1 MSSGLDPEKVNVNGG
16 AIALGHPLGMSGARL
31 VVTLLHELRR
41 RGGQVRPGDALR
53 RRRPGA
59 GGPLRALS
67 VERYLELCLR
77 LGRHVDGLV
86 DAYYGPAEIKER
98 VDAEE
103 LRDPAALVQDAA
115 SLLEQAEDDWLAA
128 QLFGLET
135 VARKLAGEDV
145 PYEDEVERCY
155 GVRPE
160 WVPEESFEAAHRE
173 LDEALPGDGSLA
185 ERYQVW
191 REEDTLGGDSLAR
204 VYDSMLADFRAR
216 TEALFGLPEGESIEV
231 EYVSDEPWSAYNY
244 YQGGLRSR
252 IAVNTDTMLTP
263 DFVFELATHEAYP
276 GHHTE
281 HAWKEQV
288 HVREG
293 GRLEESALMVG
304 TPSSLVSEGIASL
317 AAEILLG
324 DEEER
329 VIAEHV
335 EGTGVR
341 YDPELSRRV
350 KEASRPFGYVGGNV
364 ALLIHTRGASEEE
377 AIEYSMKWGLSSRK
391 RAEQAVRFITDPLWR
406 SYISTYT
413 AGYDLCRDWVA
424 GDPGPLQAPAH
435 RAAHAGRS
443 RPLSHATRTT
453 TAM

>member
-1 MSSGLDPEKVNVNGG
+1 ME
-16 AIALGHPLGMSGARL
+16 
-31 VVTLLHELRR
+31 T
-41 RGGQVRPGDALR
+41 
-53 RRRPGA
+53 
-59 GGPLRALS
+59 
-67 VERYLELCLR
+67 ERYLELCLR

-86 DAYYGPAEIKER
+86 DAYYGPAEISER
-98 VDAEE
+98 VRVED

-115 SLLEQAEDDWLAA
+115 SLLDDADDEWLGA
-128 QLFGLET
+128 QLLGLET
-135 VARKLAGEDV
+135 VARKLAGEHV

-173 LDEALPGDGSLA
+173 LDDALPGDGSLA

-191 REEDTLGGDSLAR
+191 REEDTLAGESLAG
-204 VYDSMLADFRAR
+204 VYDSMLADVRVR
-216 TEALFGLPEGESIEV
+216 TKALFGLPEGESVEV

-263 DFVFELATHEAYP
+263 DFVFELAAHEAYP
-276 GHHTE
+276 GHHAE

-288 HVREG
+288 HVVDG

-304 TPSSLVSEGIASL
+304 TPSSLISEGIASL

-324 DEEER
+324 DEVER
-329 VIAEHV
+329 VTAEQV
-335 EGTGVR
+335 AGTGVR

-350 KEASRPFGYVGGNV
+350 KKAIRPFAYVGGNV
-364 ALLIHTRGASEEE
+364 ALLVHTRGASQEA
-377 AIEYSMKWGLSSRK
+377 AIEYSMKWSLRSRK

-406 SYISTYT
+406 SYITTYS

-424 GDPGPLQAPAH
+424 GDPARFKRLLTEQLTPADLT
-435 RAAHAGRS
+435 G
-443 RPLSHATRTT
+443 
-453 TAM
+453 

>member
-1 MSSGLDPEKVNVNGG
+1 LID
-16 AIALGHPLGMSGARL
+16 
-31 VVTLLHELRR
+31 
-41 RGGQVRPGDALR
+41 
-53 RRRPGA
+53 
-59 GGPLRALS
+59 

-98 VDAEE
+98 VEAEE
-103 LRDPAALVQDAA
+103 LRAPEALVQDAA
-115 SLLEQAEDDWLAA
+115 SLLAEADDDWLGA
-128 QLFGLET
+128 QLVGMET

-160 WVPEESFEAAHRE
+160 WVSEESFEAAHRE
-173 LDEALPGDGSLA
+173 LDKALPGDGSLA

-191 REEDTLGGDSLAR
+191 REQDTLAGETLAR
-204 VYDSMLADFRAR
+204 VYDSMLADVRVR
-216 TEALFGLPEGESIEV
+216 TAAMFGLPEGESIEV
-231 EYVSDEPWSAYNY
+231 EYVSDEPWSAFNY

-252 IAVNTDTMLTP
+252 IAVNTDTTLTP

-276 GHHTE
+276 GHHAE

-288 HVREG
+288 QVIEG

-324 DEEER
+324 DEAER
-329 VIAEHV
+329 VVAEHV
-335 EGTGVR
+335 ESTGVP
-341 YDPELSRRV
+341 YDPEVSSRVR
-350 KEASRPFGYVGGNV
+350 KAIMPFAYVGGNI
-364 ALLIHTRGASEEE
+364 ALLVHTRGGSEEE
-377 AIEYSMKWGLSSRK
+377 AIEYSMKWALRSRK

-406 SYISTYT
+406 SYITTYS
-413 AGYDLCRDWVA
+413 AGYDLCRGWVA
-424 GDPGPLQAPAH
+424 GDHGRFKRLLTEQLTPADLF
-435 RAAHAGRS
+435 REAEK
-443 RPLSHATRTT
+443 
-453 TAM
+453 